1 MEIIKRKIS
10 LDEYISK
17 KADKSWGQMTA
28 TTFYVNVFFKQDM
41 DDMGIGT
48 NLDYIENITA
58 TTVMNEHFP
67 DTRYTNKTLSDYFG
81 PTLFITGTTSDRL
94 DLVKS
99 YSITQ
104 KYQVG
109 LDMLSKLTTGATGN
123 IYTSVDKV
131 ISDDNKMPITYVIGG
146 DNTETIDPN
155 NPNQNTGI
163 FFKTYSGIT
172 NLGAPLTEMYYNS
185 EGFNETNTT
194 LSAITKDEYLFGITT
209 SPSVYSDVNIDRGRN
224 SAFQSHLQ
232 LGEIKNMRDLI
243 NYGNG
248 YYKIQKL

>member
-10 LDEYISK
+10 LDEYTSK

-58 TTVMNEHFP
+58 NTVMNEYFP

-81 PTLFITGTTSDRL
+81 PTLFITGKTSDRL

-99 YSITQ
+99 YSVIQ

-109 LDMLSKLTTGATGN
+109 LDMSSKLTTGPTGN

-131 ISDDNKMPITYVIGG
+131 ISDDTKMPITYIIGVI
-146 DNTETIDPN
+146 T
-155 NPNQNTGI
+155 
-163 FFKTYSGIT
+163 
-172 NLGAPLTEMYYNS
+172 
-185 EGFNETNTT
+185 
-194 LSAITKDEYLFGITT
+194 
-209 SPSVYSDVNIDRGRN
+209 
-224 SAFQSHLQ
+224 
-232 LGEIKNMRDLI
+232 
-243 NYGNG
+243 
-248 YYKIQKL
+248 QKQ